1 MKKFFR
7 ILICSCLFA
16 GMLFAC
22 ARLEAQGKDIE
33 KIKAS
38 ALKVEMIESDEIKL
52 PAEFQVALYEN
63 LIQQL
68 ERKGGLHVH
77 RAGDRNAA
85 DEPDLVTFHSAVRG
99 FKQGSEEERQVTT
112 VTGATSITIHCR
124 FTDNQ
129 GNVLLE
135 KDVNGKV
142 RFFGDNLKATY
153 DFAKK
158 AAGVVSENFA
168 ATGGQSNSTLLVRHP
183 RSRLDPI
190 SW

>member
-1 MKKFFR
+1 MTKFFR
-7 ILICSCLFA
+7 ILTCSCLFA
-16 GMLFAC
+16 ALAGP
-22 ARLEAQGKDIE
+22 RLHAEGKDSG

-38 ALKVEMIESDEIKL
+38 ALKVEVIQSDEIKL

-68 ERKGGLHVH
+68 GKKAGFLHVY
-77 RAGDRNAA
+77 RDGDRRVTNVA
-85 DEPDLVTFHSAVRG
+85 DLVVLQGTVRG

-112 VTGATSITIHCR
+112 VAGATSITIHCR
-124 FTDNQ
+124 FTDSQ
-129 GNVLLE
+129 GRVLLE

-158 AAGVVSENFA
+158 AAAVVSENFSA
-168 ATGGQSNSTLLVRHP
+168 AGQSQ
-183 RSRLDPI
+183 
-190 SW
+190 